1 MRLFQKPRPA
11 LPPRTKKITSALNLA
26 GKGIEYGPLHAV
38 LLRKAHYDVSYV
50 DYADRAYLAEHYAN
64 NPDVDVSLIP
74 EIDIVT
80 GGKLISEFLPEESID
95 YVVASHVMEHVPDLL
110 GWLESNLR
118 VLKLGGRIAVAFPDK
133 RYCFDLKRKNS
144 TISDVMAAYLEKRTK
159 PSFQQICDHFWNVS
173 KARAADCWKKSTTP
187 DNAEY
192 VHDRRTI
199 VDTLRK
205 MGAREDYID
214 CHCWVFPDFKFLE
227 TMNVIRSVH
236 NVGFEVV
243 SFYPTQPNTLEFYVT
258 FEKI

>member
-1 MRLFQKPRPA
+1 MRLFQKT
-11 LPPRTKKITSALNLA
+11 LPTLGLREKKITSALNLG
-26 GKGIEYGPLHAV
+26 GKGIEYGPLNRAI
-38 LLRKAHYDVSYV
+38 LSKKYYNISYV
-50 DYADRAYLAEHYAN
+50 DYADRASLSAHYGN

-144 TISDVMAAYLEKRTK
+144 TISDVMAAYLERRTK

-173 KARAADCWKKSTTP
+173 KAKAVDCWKESTTP

-192 VHDRRTI
+192 IHDRKTI

-205 MGAREDYID
+205 MEAREDYID

-227 TMNVIRSVH
+227 TMNEIRSIT
-236 NVGFEVV
+236 NAGFEVV
-243 SFYPTQPNTLEFYVT
+243 SFYPTQKNTLEFYVT